1 MSTPEPT
8 RRADPARD
16 AAQLLVRL
24 AFVILFVGV
33 PLSAILSRRSIFV
46 VMPIG
51 AALILVAA
59 ALDVPGGALERVRRL
74 VINPVALCLLAL
86 LAWAGLSLVW
96 TPFPAL
102 AVERYAKT
110 LGTIALA
117 TAAAGL
123 LPARTKTSNL
133 YLVPIGVIMGAIA
146 TTAMVFLAPGEIR
159 VPGDVDASL
168 IDRSVLGLCLMLW
181 PALGAV
187 AARERWTYGG
197 LVAVVVAVT
206 AIAAWTPGGMLG
218 VALGAMAA
226 ATAMSNPHRAGKLWG
241 GLFAALVVLAPAIV
255 EGLYQLRLD
264 RVFGQGTTGYQ
275 LALWAAQLR
284 EEGLRLITG
293 HGFDTFGRSIASGY
307 LAELTPRSILFEI
320 WYELGVLGAF
330 ALALV
335 IVTVFREAGSHP
347 PSTAAFHVGGL
358 VCVCVITVSGESTFQ
373 LWWLT
378 LVSMVGVAFAGAARA
393 LYRSERPNVAID
405 RSRPAAMA

>member
-51 AALILVAA
+51 TALILVAA
-59 ALDVPGGALERVRRL
+59 ALDVPGGAMRRLREL
-74 VINPVALCLLAL
+74 VINPVALCLLGL
-86 LAWAGLSLVW
+86 LAWAGISLLW
-96 TPFPAL
+96 TPFPGV

-133 YLVPIGVIMGAIA
+133 YLVPIGVILGAIA
-146 TTAMVFLAPGEIR
+146 TTAMVFLAPDELRG
-159 VPGDVDASL
+159 PGDVEASV

-187 AARERWTYGG
+187 ATRERWNYGG
-197 LVAVVVAVT
+197 VVAVSVAVT
-206 AIAAWTPGGMLG
+206 AIAVWTPGGMLG

-241 GLFAALVVLAPAIV
+241 ALFAALIVLAPALV
-255 EGLYQLRLD
+255 EGLYQIRADRLL
-264 RVFGQGTTGYQ
+264 GQGSAGYQ
-275 LALWAAQLR
+275 LSVWAVQLR
-284 EEGLRLITG
+284 EEGLRLVTG

-307 LAELTPRSILFEI
+307 LADLTPRTVLFEI

-335 IVTVFREAGSHP
+335 VITAFREAGSHP
-347 PSTAAFHVGGL
+347 PSSAAYHVGGL
-358 VCVCVITVSGESTFQ
+358 VCVCVIALTGDSTFQ

-378 LVSMVGVAFAGAARA
+378 LVSMVGVAFSSAARA

-405 RSRPAAMA
+405 RTRPAAMV